1 MKTLLSAIVL
11 GFLLLNASCDN
22 SQNEPLPEPPQS
34 VVDKSLDYFDGEV
47 IKKSAEVEDGIE
59 VWEVKIKNDKGAVVK
74 FYWRRSD
81 DSLYEMEG
89 ESGPFDYEIVPGN
102 NLINFQAAFTIAK
115 GAVKNDN
122 LTGWKLKKNSKF
134 KDIWVY
140 EFEFDI
146 NGKDTKVYID
156 AANGNVLQI
165 D

>member
-1 MKTLLSAIVL
+1 MKTLLSAMVL
-11 GFLLLNASCDN
+11 GFLLFNTSCDN
-22 SQNEPLPEPPQS
+22 NRNGPSPEPPQS
-34 VVDKSLDYFDGEV
+34 VIDQSLDYFDGEV

-59 VWEVKIKNDKGAVVK
+59 VWEVKIKNDNGAVVK
-74 FYWRRSD
+74 FHFRRSY
-81 DSLYEMEG
+81 DSLYEMTG

-115 GAVKNDN
+115 GGVKNDS
-122 LTGWKLKKNSKF
+122 LTGWRLKKSSKF

-146 NGKDTKVYID
+146 NGKGAKVYVD
-156 AANGNVLQI
+156 AASGNILQI